1 MKDKAIEKK
10 QKKEKQKAEKPKFG
24 MWSNTAFMIR
34 TAWQDQEKMVIVLCV
49 VTALLA
55 VANSLLQLY
64 VTPVLLDNV
73 ESHAPLGTLLG
84 TIALFTVG
92 LLLCAAT
99 SAYLEENTMYGR
111 IQVRLAIIRQ
121 MGIKSAT
128 TSFPNLYDDKFLKLR
143 AKSSDATC
151 GNSQATEAVWGTLST
166 LLQNVLGFI
175 LYLFLLFSLD
185 WRMIVVILVTAVAGY
200 IVTKYV
206 SEYEYRHR
214 EEFGALEKQL
224 FYIDRVAKDRTAA
237 ADIRIFHLLP
247 WLKEVQDKALTAY
260 QALSGKAQNTYIWA
274 SIADLVLAFLR
285 NGIAYAYLLSLCL
298 HSGMRV
304 SAFLLY
310 FSAIGGFATWITG
323 ILGNLNTLHKQ
334 SLDLSTVR
342 EFLTYPEPF
351 SFTGAS
357 LIPKPDK
364 AYTIELRDVTFRY
377 PGTERNI
384 LEHVNLTLHPGEKLA
399 VVGLNGA
406 GKTTLVKLLCGFY
419 DPTEGAVLLNGR
431 DIREYNRQD
440 YYSLF
445 SAVFQD
451 FDTLASTIA
460 ANIAQSEDAI
470 DYDRVWHCV
479 DQAGLRAK
487 FESLPDGLETKMNRD
502 VYEDAVA
509 LSGGETQR
517 LVLARALYKN
527 APILMLDEPTA
538 ALDPIS
544 EAELYEKYSEIT
556 AGRSSVYI
564 SHRLAST
571 RFCDRIVLIG
581 DARILEEGTHE
592 ELLAKGGKY
601 AELFMVQ
608 SHYYADS
615 AANETEDAE

>member
-1 MKDKAIEKK
+1 MKDKTIEKK
-10 QKKEKQKAEKPKFG
+10 RKKDRSKAEKPKFG
-24 MWSNTAFMIR
+24 MWSNTVFMLR
-34 TAWQDQEKMVIVLCV
+34 TAWQDQEKMVLVLCV
-49 VTALLA
+49 ATALLA
-55 VANSLLQLY
+55 VVNSLLQLY
-64 VTPVLLDNV
+64 VTPVLLGNV
-73 ESHAPLGTLLG
+73 ESHTPIGTLLG
-84 TIALFTVG
+84 TIAAFTAG

-99 SAYLEENTMYGR
+99 SAYISENTMYGR

-128 TSFPNLYDDKFLKLR
+128 TSFPNLYDEKFLKLR
-143 AKSSDATC
+143 AKASAATS
-151 GNSQATEAVWGTLST
+151 GNSEATEAVWATLST

-175 LYLFLLFSLD
+175 LYLLLLFSLD
-185 WRMIVVILVTAVAGY
+185 WRMIAVILVTAIAGY

-224 FYIDRVAKDRTAA
+224 FYIDRVAKDRTCA

-247 WLKEVQDKALTAY
+247 WLKEVQDKAMTAY

-298 HSGMRV
+298 DSGMRV
-304 SAFLLY
+304 SEFLLY
-310 FSAIGGFATWITG
+310 FSAIGGFAAWITG

-342 EFLTYPEPF
+342 EYLTYPEPF
-351 SFTGAS
+351 SFTGEP
-357 LIPKPDK
+357 LIPEPDK

-384 LEHVNLTLHPGEKLA
+384 LEHVSLTLHPGEKLA

-431 DIREYNRQD
+431 DIREYN
-440 YYSLF
+440 
-445 SAVFQD
+445 
-451 FDTLASTIA
+451 TLASTIA
-460 ANIAQSEDAI
+460 ANIAQTEDNI
-470 DYDRVWHCV
+470 DYDKVWHCV
-479 DQAGLRAK
+479 DEAGLRTK

-517 LVLARALYKN
+517 LVLARALYKD

-556 AGRSSVYI
+556 AGRSSLYI

-592 ELLAKGGKY
+592 TLLAKGGKY
-601 AELFMVQ
+601 AELFTVQ